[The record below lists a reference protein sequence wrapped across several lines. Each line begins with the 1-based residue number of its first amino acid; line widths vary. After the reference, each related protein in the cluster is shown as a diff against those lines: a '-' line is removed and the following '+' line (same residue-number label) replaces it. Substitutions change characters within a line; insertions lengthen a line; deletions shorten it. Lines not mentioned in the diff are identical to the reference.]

1 MASATEATRRA
12 ARAVP
17 QEIAGHPRGSRDGVA
32 RSAAGPRPRWS
43 GYHQAV
49 ELFGVQGCESLVTKQ
64 ARKARREPDAVG

>member
-1 MASATEATRRA
+1 MANAVEATRRA
-12 ARAVP
+12 ARAALQV
-17 QEIAGHPRGSRDGVA
+17 IAGHPRGSRDGVA

-64 ARKARREPDAVG
+64 TRKARREPDAVG